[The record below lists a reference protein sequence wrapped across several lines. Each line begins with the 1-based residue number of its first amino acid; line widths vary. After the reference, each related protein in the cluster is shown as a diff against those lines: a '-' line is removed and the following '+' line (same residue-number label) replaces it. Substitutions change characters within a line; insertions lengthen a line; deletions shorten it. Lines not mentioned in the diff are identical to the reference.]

1 MDGAAGGPP
10 GAAPTGAAAGRP
22 VSASANAARSDR
34 RSPPEPTSDGSPT
47 PGDAGSGEI
56 ASPDGVVPRGRTA
69 PTVFEALREAERTLA
84 AAGVEAAAFD
94 ARLLLR
100 AATGWSA
107 AEAVSENRRPL
118 PDEARAVFETLVRQ
132 RATRRPL
139 QHLTGRV
146 EFYGLPLA
154 VGPGALIPRPDTETL
169 VEAVLDFLHRRQPP
183 AGDTDEEMPTG
194 DEAPLFAPKEKTAP
208 GAPDDRK
215 PPGGKTPAAVTGDE
229 EPTGAPGDEAPLAG
243 PNEMTLPGA
252 PDEGAPTD
260 GKTPPGGPKGRVAAD
275 APLRIAPL
283 RIAPLRIADVG
294 CGAGPV
300 ALALADALA
309 APPRRAAGAPS
320 PDESTVSSERPVRA
334 ANPAFPR
341 SPGFVV
347 GFEIASAALAL
358 ADENRRENGLE
369 ERVALVRGDLL
380 TAARPG
386 SFAVVAANL
395 PYVPRAEIERL
406 EPEVR
411 DHEPRAALDGGK
423 DGLDPLRRLLPLA
436 ARALLPEGALFV
448 EIGAGQDTEA
458 SRTLAAAGWMDLQ
471 TIPDLAGTPRVLAA
485 KPPPPRTPDADDP
498 ESNPRPKPR
507 RQNAPGWSPASPAQL
522 QTVAATPPPHRSD
535 GDDFRLPTRPKPRR
549 ERLRSDPRSRRRTP
563 GARRHPPPHTRDADG
578 PESNPRPKP
587 RQQTAPG

>member
-1 MDGAAGGPP
+1 MGGAAAGPP
-10 GAAPTGAAAGRP
+10 GAAPTGAPPGSP
-22 VSASANAARSDR
+22 VSASAQAARSDR
-34 RSPPEPTSDGSPT
+34 RSPPEPTSDRSPT
-47 PGDAGSGEI
+47 PGDAGSGEF
-56 ASPDGVVPRGRTA
+56 ASPDGVALRGRTA

-107 AEAVSENRRPL
+107 AEAVSESRRPL
-118 PDEARAVFETLVRQ
+118 PDEVEAVFGNLVRE
-132 RATRRPL
+132 RAARRPL

-146 EFYGLPLA
+146 EFFGLPLA

-169 VEAVLDFLHRRQPP
+169 VEAVLDFVHRRQPP
-183 AGDTDEEMPTG
+183 AGDSDEEMPTG

-215 PPGGKTPAAVTGDE
+215 PPGGKTPPAVTGDE
-229 EPTGAPGDEAPLAG
+229 EPTGTPGDEAPLAG

-260 GKTPPGGPKGRVAAD
+260 GKTPPGGPNGRVAAD
-275 APLRIAPL
+275 ARLRVAPL

-320 PDESTVSSERPVRA
+320 PDGSAASSESHDRTTEHRRRPPTLSPDESAASSESPVRA
-334 ANPAFPR
+334 ANPSFPR

-369 ERVALVRGDLL
+369 EQVALVRGDLL

-386 SFAVVAANL
+386 SFAIVAANL

-411 DHEPRAALDGGK
+411 DHEPRGALDGGE

-436 ARALLPEGALFV
+436 ARALVPEGALFV
-448 EIGAGQDTEA
+448 EIGAGQRAEA
-458 SRTLAAAGWMDLQ
+458 SRTLAAAGWRDLR

-485 KPPPPRTPDADDP
+485 TPPPPRTPDADDP

-507 RQNAPGWSPASPAQL
+507 R
-522 QTVAATPPPHRSD
+522 
-535 GDDFRLPTRPKPRR
+535 
-549 ERLRSDPRSRRRTP
+549 
-563 GARRHPPPHTRDADG
+563 
-578 PESNPRPKP
+578 
-587 RQQTAPG
+587 

>member
-1 MDGAAGGPP
+1 MDGAAVGPP
-10 GAAPTGAAAGRP
+10 GAADRRTGRP
-22 VSASANAARSDR
+22 EAAPARAAPPVR
-34 RSPPEPTSDGSPT
+34 RAPPEPTSHGSPT

-107 AEAVSENRRPL
+107 AEVISESRRPL
-118 PDEARAVFETLVRQ
+118 PDEAGAVFGTLVRE

-183 AGDTDEEMPTG
+183 AGDSDEEMS
-194 DEAPLFAPKEKTAP
+194 P
-208 GAPDDRK
+208 GAPGGEA
-215 PPGGKTPAAVTGDE
+215 PPVAANEKTP
-229 EPTGAPGDEAPLAG
+229 
-243 PNEMTLPGA
+243 PGA
-252 PDEGAPTD
+252 PDEGAPTG
-260 GKTPPGGPKGRVAAD
+260 GKTPPGGPDGKVAAD

-283 RIAPLRIADVG
+283 RIAPLRVADVG

-300 ALALADALA
+300 ALALAEALA
-309 APPRRAAGAPS
+309 ASPRRGAGAPS
-320 PDESTVSSERPVRA
+320 SDESTESTERPVRA

-341 SPGFVV
+341 QPGFVV

-358 ADENRRENGLE
+358 ADENRRKNGLE

-380 TAARPG
+380 TAARRG

-411 DHEPRAALDGGK
+411 DHEPRTALDGGE

-436 ARALLPEGALFV
+436 ARALVPEGALFV

-507 RQNAPGWSPASPAQL
+507 R
-522 QTVAATPPPHRSD
+522 
-535 GDDFRLPTRPKPRR
+535 
-549 ERLRSDPRSRRRTP
+549 
-563 GARRHPPPHTRDADG
+563 
-578 PESNPRPKP
+578 
-587 RQQTAPG
+587 

>member
-1 MDGAAGGPP
+1 MALVTSIKKGGAAAGPP
-10 GAAPTGAAAGRP
+10 GAAPTGAPPGSP
-22 VSASANAARSDR
+22 VSASAQAARSDR
-34 RSPPEPTSDGSPT
+34 RSPPEPTSDRSPT
-47 PGDAGSGEI
+47 PGDAGSGEF
-56 ASPDGVVPRGRTA
+56 ASPDSVALRGRTA

-107 AEAVSENRRPL
+107 AQVVSESRRPL
-118 PDEARAVFETLVRQ
+118 PDEVEAVFGNLVRE
-132 RATRRPL
+132 RAARRPL

-169 VEAVLDFLHRRQPP
+169 VEAVLDFVHRRQPP
-183 AGDTDEEMPTG
+183 AGDSDEEMPTG

-215 PPGGKTPAAVTGDE
+215 PPGGKTPPAVTGDE

-243 PNEMTLPGA
+243 PNEMALPGA

-260 GKTPPGGPKGRVAAD
+260 GKTPPGGPNGKVAAD
-275 APLRIAPL
+275 APLLRVAPL
-283 RIAPLRIADVG
+283 RIVPLRIADVG

-320 PDESTVSSERPVRA
+320 PDGSAASSESPVRA
-334 ANPAFPR
+334 ANPSFPR

-369 ERVALVRGDLL
+369 EQVALVRGDLL

-411 DHEPRAALDGGK
+411 DHEPRGALDGGE

-436 ARALLPEGALFV
+436 ARALAPEGALFV
-448 EIGAGQDTEA
+448 EIGAGQRAEA
-458 SRTLAAAGWMDLQ
+458 SRTLAAAGWRDLR

-485 KPPPPRTPDADDP
+485 TPPPPRTPDADDP

-507 RQNAPGWSPASPAQL
+507 R
-522 QTVAATPPPHRSD
+522 
-535 GDDFRLPTRPKPRR
+535 
-549 ERLRSDPRSRRRTP
+549 
-563 GARRHPPPHTRDADG
+563 
-578 PESNPRPKP
+578 
-587 RQQTAPG
+587 